1 MEAIS
6 EHDRKILEAL
16 ELVFPVE
23 KGEPAAGMG
32 QLILCLEKL
41 DSDQTG
47 ERFEELVEQLSPEA
61 LKYYCWQLAK
71 QLLEPSE
78 ITQ

>member
-16 ELVFPVE
+16 KLVFPAE
-23 KGEPAAGMG
+23 NEPAAGMG

-41 DSDQTG
+41 DSDNTG